1 MKRFQ
6 HMNLTPEQ
14 RIEAIKTR
22 TEDIKTKKVQAE
34 AQLQILQQQYDQKI
48 EDLKQVGVTDLSNVV
63 NTVAKL
69 EAELQTLLTQT
80 EESLSLIEASIT

>member
-1 MKRFQ
+1 
-6 HMNLTPEQ
+6 MNLTPEQ

-48 EDLKQVGVTDLSNVV
+48 EELKQVGVTDLSNVA
-63 NTVAKL
+63 NTVAQL

>member
-1 MKRFQ
+1 
-6 HMNLTPEQ
+6 MNLTPEQ